1 LRITLALR
9 RWNDFFLRLGSACND
24 GQGLWGAHE
33 LVDEK
38 KVRQGKD
45 ASQSTAKKKRIPS
58 QADIHV
64 SGALRTAYEETMR
77 EDIPAEFLDLL
88 GKLE

>member
-1 LRITLALR
+1 
-9 RWNDFFLRLGSACND
+9 
-24 GQGLWGAHE
+24 

-45 ASQSTAKKKRIPS
+45 ATQSSGKKKRGSPAS
-58 QADIHV
+58 DIHV
-64 SGALRTAYEETMR
+64 AGALRTAYEEMVR
-77 EDIPAEFLDLL
+77 EDIPSEFLDLL

>member
-1 LRITLALR
+1 M
-9 RWNDFFLRLGSACND
+9 
-24 GQGLWGAHE
+24 
-33 LVDEK
+33 VDEK

-45 ASQSTAKKKRIPS
+45 ATQSANRKKRGTS
-58 QADIHV
+58 ASDVHA
-64 SGALRTAYEETMR
+64 GALRTAYEEMVR

>member
-1 LRITLALR
+1 MLR
-9 RWNDFFLRLGSACND
+9 RWNDFSLLLARMVRTME
-24 GQGLWGAHE
+24 QGLWGAHE

-45 ASQSTAKKKRIPS
+45 ASQSPARKRAPR
-58 QADIHV
+58 ADIHV
-64 SGALRTAYEETMR
+64 SGALRTAYEETVR